1 MDGQEK
7 CRGMKPRV
15 CCSDE
20 KTVSP
25 SVKISRGDEKL
36 VSEKENCFGRTCPKL
51 DLDTMDW

>member
-7 CRGMKPRV
+7 CQGMEPMV
-15 CCSDE
+15 CCLGE
-20 KTVSP
+20 KTISP
-25 SVKISRGDEKL
+25 SGKISFGAEKL